1 MHSIYLWSDQIKKV
15 TLITLIAD
23 QPISEICHFWTAKQ
37 LTHSLCKTWVHYFIY
52 SVIWSQQNLNITI
65 HFKQIRTFIKHMVK
79 IFLLSSSDKRAV
91 DWHPNKWLWRRLLL
105 SEHLSQNFMV
115 ANMYM
120 LRLHVK
126 VLSSSYLCFTI
137 MPNELKK
144 GFHELPSRVPT
155 VSRGDGF
162 VI

>member
-1 MHSIYLWSDQIKKV
+1 
-15 TLITLIAD
+15 
-23 QPISEICHFWTAKQ
+23 
-37 LTHSLCKTWVHYFIY
+37 
-52 SVIWSQQNLNITI
+52 
-65 HFKQIRTFIKHMVK
+65 
-79 IFLLSSSDKRAV
+79 
-91 DWHPNKWLWRRLLL
+91 
-105 SEHLSQNFMV
+105 MV

-155 VSRGDGF
+155 VSRVYGQLADGPTRRH
-162 VI
+162 